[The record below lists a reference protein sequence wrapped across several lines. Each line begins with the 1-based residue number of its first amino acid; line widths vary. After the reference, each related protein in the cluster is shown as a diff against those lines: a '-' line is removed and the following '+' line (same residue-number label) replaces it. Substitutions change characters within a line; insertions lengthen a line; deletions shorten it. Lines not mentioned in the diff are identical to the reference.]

1 MSDPGTDA
9 AAPIVLL
16 GPQTD
21 FAEIGDVL
29 DELHVDGTVALI
41 TTGWQ
46 ENEHEDEALVEQ
58 LRRPALNLALHARS
72 ERVYAEEPAYAAA
85 RASRQVR
92 LQHLQSFYRMRLEA
106 IDEAAR
112 AIGVRHVDADFL
124 LEQQAIT
131 VEQMRHLDADH
142 LRRCKAE
149 WDAFD
154 QQWPAARQASVARE
168 RAAVAEQMDRCAAT
182 VIAGGHVAA
191 LLNRLRLFD
200 VLANRAGKPIIAWSA
215 GAMSLSDRIVLFHD
229 SPPFGKNLAQLLD
242 VGLGLVN
249 DVVVMPD
256 PRHRVRSDQPMGI
269 ARFTQRMAPAH
280 CLGMDSGARLDFHHG
295 RLVQAYADRLQ
306 PDGSMQRGWRL

>member
-1 MSDPGTDA
+1 MIDSGSDA

-46 ENEHEDEALVEQ
+46 ENEGEDEALVEQ

-72 ERVYAEEPAYAAA
+72 ERVYAEEPAYANA
-85 RASRQVR
+85 RASRQAH

-112 AIGVRHVDADFL
+112 AIGVRHVEAELL

-131 VEQMRHLDADH
+131 VEQMRYLDDDH
-142 LRRCKAE
+142 LRRCRAE
-149 WDAFD
+149 WAAFNR
-154 QQWPAARQASVARE
+154 QWPAAEQASVARE
-168 RAAVAEQMDRCAAT
+168 RAAVAEQIAQCAAT
-182 VIAGGHVAA
+182 VIAGGHVTA
-191 LLNRLRLFD
+191 LLNRMRLFD
-200 VLANRAGKPIIAWSA
+200 VLANIGSKPIIAWSA

-256 PRHRVRSDQPMGI
+256 PRHRLRSDQPQGI

-280 CLGMDSGARLDFHHG
+280 CLAMDNGARLVFRRG
-295 RLVQAYADRLQ
+295 RLVKAFADRLQ
-306 PDGSMQRGWRL
+306 PDGRIERGWQL

>member
-1 MSDPGTDA
+1 MTDSGNHA

-21 FAEIGDVL
+21 FAEIGDAL
-29 DELHVDGTVALI
+29 DELQIDGTVALI

-46 ENEHEDEALVEQ
+46 ENEGEDEALVEQ

-72 ERVYAEEPAYAAA
+72 ERVYAEEPAYANA
-85 RASRQVR
+85 RASRQER
-92 LQHLQSFYRMRLEA
+92 LQHLQRFYRMRLEA

-112 AIGVRHVDADFL
+112 AIGVRHVEPELL

-131 VEQMRHLDADH
+131 IEQMRYLDDDH
-142 LRRCKAE
+142 LRRCQAE
-149 WDAFD
+149 WTAFNL
-154 QQWPAARQASVARE
+154 QWPAAEQASVARE
-168 RAAVAEQMDRCAAT
+168 RAVVAKQIEQCAAT
-182 VIAGGHVAA
+182 VIAGGHLTA

-200 VLANRAGKPIIAWSA
+200 VSASIGSKPIVAWSA

-229 SPPFGKNLAQLLD
+229 SPPYGKNLAQLLD

-256 PRHRVRSDQPMGI
+256 PRRRLRTDQPHGT
-269 ARFTQRMAPAH
+269 ARFTQRMAPAE
-280 CLGMDSGARLDFHHG
+280 CLAMDNGAKLVFHRG
-295 RLVQAYADRLQ
+295 RLVKAFADRLR
-306 PDGSMQRGWRL
+306 PDGTMQQGWRL